1 MRISHRDFKNALYE
15 QFARI
20 GKTLGNP
27 HRLELLELLAQGERT
42 VDSLATETELSVA
55 NASQHLQALRQAAL
69 VESRKQG
76 LFVYYRLADPA
87 ICDLCTALRTVA
99 ERRLADLER
108 LIREHFGDRS
118 DPEPVRMNGLLDRLR
133 SNDVIIL
140 DARPANEYEAG
151 HITGAISIP
160 IGELQKRLRSL
171 PRGKEYVAYCRGPY
185 CVYADRAV
193 ELLQASGRRARRLLE
208 GFPEWQAAGLPVSRG
223 HDAPAA
229 RPRSRGLERR
239 RPARGPGN
247 PRMSSPRRS

>member
-1 MRISHRDFKNALYE
+1 MRTSHRDFKNGLYG
-15 QFARI
+15 QLARI

-42 VDSLATETELSVA
+42 VESLATETALSVA

-87 ICDLCTALRTVA
+87 VCDLCTAVRTVA

-108 LIREHFGDRS
+108 LIHEHFGDRS
-118 DPEPVRMNGLLDRLR
+118 NPAPVRMKDLLDRVR

-151 HITGAISIP
+151 HIAGAISIP
-160 IGELQKRLRSL
+160 IDELQNRLRSL
-171 PRGKEYVAYCRGPY
+171 PIGKEYVAYCRGPY

-193 ELLQASGRRARRLLE
+193 ELLQASRRRARRLLE
-208 GFPEWQAAGLPVSRG
+208 GFPEWQAAGFPVARG
-223 HDAPAA
+223 HDRRAVT
-229 RPRSRGLERR
+229 PRSRRIERR
-239 RPARGPGN
+239 RATRAAGHS
-247 PRMSSPRRS
+247 RKLSRRRS

>member
-1 MRISHRDFKNALYE
+1 MRLSHREFKNGLYE

-42 VDSLATETELSVA
+42 VESLAAEAELSVA

-69 VESRKQG
+69 VDSRRQG

-87 ICDLCTALRTVA
+87 ICDLCTAVRTVA

-118 DPEPVRMNGLLDRLR
+118 DPEPVRMKDLLDRVR
-133 SNDVIIL
+133 SNDIVIL

-151 HITGAISIP
+151 HIAGAISIP
-160 IGELQKRLRSL
+160 IDELQKRLRVL
-171 PRGKEYVAYCRGPY
+171 PKGREYVAYCRGPY

-208 GFPEWQAAGLPVSRG
+208 GFPEWQAAGLPVGRG
-223 HDAPAA
+223 HGAPAA
-229 RPRSRGLERR
+229 RSPARNRERR
-239 RPARGPGN
+239 RPTRA
-247 PRMSSPRRS
+247 PRHSRSSSLRRA